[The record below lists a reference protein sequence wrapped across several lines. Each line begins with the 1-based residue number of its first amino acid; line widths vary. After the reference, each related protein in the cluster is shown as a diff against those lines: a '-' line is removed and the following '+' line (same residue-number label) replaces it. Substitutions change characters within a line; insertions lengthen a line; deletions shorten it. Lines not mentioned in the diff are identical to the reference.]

1 MTVTVN
7 VPPEEVTICVNVLFL
22 RLEPPLYRRVGK
34 REPLRSRGKTKVRAV
49 SRQARRREC
58 PVSRVREAERCE
70 SL

>member
-1 MTVTVN
+1 VTVN
-7 VPPEEVTICVNVLFL
+7 VLPKEVTLYHSVPFP

-34 REPLRSRGKTKVRAV
+34 REPLRSRGKTKVKAV

>member
-7 VPPEEVTICVNVLFL
+7 VPPEEVTICNNVLFL

-34 REPLRSRGKTKVRAV
+34 REPLRSQGKTKGRAV
-49 SRQARRREC
+49 GRRARVREYI
-58 PVSRVREAERCE
+58 VSRVREAERCD